1 MRRYTIRSLF
11 DMMKSLDEAH
21 NNKYFII
28 SAGDMV
34 KALLDYA

>member
-11 DMMKSLDEAH
+11 DMMKSFDEAN

-28 SAGDMV
+28 AAGDMV